1 MFLSNGVKVM
11 AKNRNKTDKKEET
24 KGNVIILPE
33 KTETA
38 KEAEKRLP
46 VKKGEAST
54 PEKTNKT
61 DGAAN
66 NNAITE
72 SVKSEKEE
80 RREETKSDFPELYA
94 LSTLLNEEVGKVKED
109 CLFSGIK
116 KFTSRLGKVVVRYN
130 VTDGE
135 LYKLAVNSE
144 TLGLKETAVSPAY
157 IPAVAKALKKSERD
171 MCVSALIDFPFGENS
186 FAAKMAGLKESV
198 KLGVDEATVFM
209 PAILVGKDNKK
220 IFIKQLKKI
229 SRAFRKNA
237 GAAFNA
243 TELKEEDV
251 KTVTKA
257 AEKAGLAHLLFA
269 FGDVSES
276 EAEEK
281 FSAILKNRSDKVKV
295 KILCNVKSADAV
307 SKLYKSGAECVLTP
321 FADEIGAELIERFG
335 IKSVKLL

>member
-54 PEKTNKT
+54 PEKTERKNAAEEKT
-61 DGAAN
+61 LSDYEPREEGKERADGA
-66 NNAITE
+66 
-72 SVKSEKEE
+72 
-80 RREETKSDFPELYA
+80 KSDFPELYA

-171 MCVSALIDFPFGENS
+171 MRVSALIDFPFGENS

-229 SRAFRKNA
+229 S
-237 GAAFNA
+237 
-243 TELKEEDV
+243 
-251 KTVTKA
+251 
-257 AEKAGLAHLLFA
+257 
-269 FGDVSES
+269 
-276 EAEEK
+276 
-281 FSAILKNRSDKVKV
+281 
-295 KILCNVKSADAV
+295 
-307 SKLYKSGAECVLTP
+307 
-321 FADEIGAELIERFG
+321 
-335 IKSVKLL
+335 